1 MRGGVVLLAGL
12 AAVAGAT
19 LLASAGRSDAGGDP
33 GGGGGG
39 DTPAR
44 QRPKQ
49 GPPPEQ
55 LVVGQPGD
63 PDVAPLLA
71 ELEQYL
77 RANAPAGGWSAVELT
92 RMPKAPAQPLAIPPR
107 QLWANM
113 PPTLKLLV
121 DLKQRMGGAPLYLR
135 AYRPPDYDKAVAGS
149 GTSLHTYFAAI
160 DIRAD
165 DRARLALEGA
175 RLVNARPS
183 ESIGFGVY
191 GADPGGRPSNI
202 HLDTGWRRRTWEHA
216 RAWLDYARTQGAN
229 A

>member
-1 MRGGVVLLAGL
+1 MVALGLLAT
-12 AAVAGAT
+12 AGAVV
-19 LLASAGRSDAGGDP
+19 LASAGSSE

-39 DTPAR
+39 GAPPSATR

-55 LVVGQPGD
+55 LVVGQPTD
-63 PDVAPLLA
+63 PQVAPLLA
-71 ELEQYL
+71 ELQAYL
-77 RANAPAGGWSAVELT
+77 EDNAPPAGWTARELT
-92 RMPKAPAQPLAIPPR
+92 RMPKAPGQPLAIPPR

-113 PPTLKLLV
+113 PPTLELLAE
-121 DLKQRMGGAPLYLR
+121 LKRRMGGAPLYLR
-135 AYRPPDYDKAVAGS
+135 AYRPPDYDKAVAGG

-183 ESIGFGVY
+183 QDIGFGVY

-216 RAWLDYARTQGAN
+216 RAWLEYARTQGAMS
-229 A
+229 